1 MGGRGGGRS
10 IIHTGACNR
19 GVPARLHITHVFI
32 LSPVMDPIK
41 NVSNVGAFMNIRSMP
56 YCTVQYAVQCVQC
69 TSRDLVGAAT
79 FLPEPP

>member
-1 MGGRGGGRS
+1 MAAPLIRVKDGGGGRS

-56 YCTVQYAVQCVQC
+56 YCTVYSTVCC
-69 TSRDLVGAAT
+69 TMYSVLVGIR
-79 FLPEPP
+79 